1 MRKSTKVIHISV
13 PPKKKKRNIKITKG
27 KMAIRT
33 IEELQSGACLYWPKD
48 LAMKAAAISSLSPL
62 IETQDLFLSVLK
74 TASKTPQSWEL
85 VTQQSAD
92 LSPNLFLKHLMVLS
106 DIGGERLQRFSKDFD
121 TLFPSKKFKFIWNG
135 VEHVYKFTSTA
146 ESKWTNKK
154 LNVEKSVLLTP
165 VAKFT
170 PCMIDVCMLL
180 MWGSSI
186 IENNKL
192 PTELVEKC
200 MIGTLLGRSEE
211 LDTFVKQRY
220 LAVSKITGG
229 STANDLGHICEEYI
243 VGQINQYLPPHIN
256 LGGHT
261 IKDITHNDKNLTT
274 FDLVA
279 TNVKTSKC
287 VGIEISFQVTTN
299 SVIERKAGLAK
310 SRQDLVHKKGHFIAY
325 VIDGS
330 GNFHRRSAIQSLLNF
345 SDCTVNF
352 SAKEL
357 KKLSEFILE
366 ATK

>member
-1 MRKSTKVIHISV
+1 MIIKS
-13 PPKKKKRNIKITKG
+13 
-27 KMAIRT
+27 
-33 IEELQSGACLYWPKD
+33 IEELGRGACLYWPKG
-48 LAMKAAAISSLSPL
+48 LATKAAEISSLSPL

-74 TASKTPQSWEL
+74 TANKTPESWEL
-85 VTQQSAD
+85 VVEQSAN

-121 TLFPSKKFKFIWNG
+121 TLFPTKQFKYVWNG
-135 VEHVYKFTSTA
+135 VEHVYKFISPA
-146 ESKWTNKK
+146 KSKWTNKK
-154 LNVEKSVLLTP
+154 LNVEKSVLLNP
-165 VAKFT
+165 VEKFT

-186 IENNKL
+186 IENPDL
-192 PTELVEKC
+192 PSELIEKC
-200 MIGTLLGRSEE
+200 IIGTMLGRPEE
-211 LDTFVKQRY
+211 LDIFVKQRY

-243 VGQINQYLPPHIN
+243 VVQINQYLPSDIKI
-256 LGGHT
+256 GGHT
-261 IKDITHNDKNLTT
+261 ILGITHNDKNLTT

-279 TNVKTSKC
+279 TNAKTAKC

-310 SRQDLVHKKGHFIAY
+310 SRQDLVHKQGHSIAY

-352 SAKEL
+352 SEQGL
-357 KKLSEFILE
+357 KTLAEFILE
-366 ATK
+366 VTK

>member
-1 MRKSTKVIHISV
+1 
-13 PPKKKKRNIKITKG
+13 
-27 KMAIRT
+27 MAIRK
-33 IEELQSGACLYWPKD
+33 IEELEAGACLYWPKD
-48 LAMKAAAISSLSPL
+48 LAEKAAEISTLSPL

-74 TASKTPQSWEL
+74 TADRASDSWRL
-85 VTQQSAD
+85 VVQQSSN

-121 TLFPSKKFKFIWNG
+121 TLFPTKEFKYIWNG
-135 VEHVYKFTSTA
+135 SEHIYKFTSTA
-146 ESKWTNKK
+146 DSKWTNKK
-154 LNVEKSVLLTP
+154 LKVEKSVLLIP
-165 VAKFT
+165 VAEFT
-170 PCMIDVCMLL
+170 PCMVDVCMLL

-186 IENNKL
+186 IENDQL
-192 PTELVEKC
+192 PSELVEKC
-200 MIGTLLGRSEE
+200 MIGTLLGRPEE

-220 LAVSKITGG
+220 LVVSKITGG

-243 VGQINQYLPPHIN
+243 VGQIDQYLPEHIN

-261 IKDITHNDKNLTT
+261 IPRISHNDKNLTT

-279 TNVKTSKC
+279 TNSQTSKC

-310 SRQDLVHKKGHFIAY
+310 SRQDMVRKLGHSIAY

-330 GNFHRRSAIQSLLNF
+330 GNFQRKSAIQSLLNF

-352 SAKEL
+352 SAQGL
-357 KKLSEFILE
+357 KTLSEFILE